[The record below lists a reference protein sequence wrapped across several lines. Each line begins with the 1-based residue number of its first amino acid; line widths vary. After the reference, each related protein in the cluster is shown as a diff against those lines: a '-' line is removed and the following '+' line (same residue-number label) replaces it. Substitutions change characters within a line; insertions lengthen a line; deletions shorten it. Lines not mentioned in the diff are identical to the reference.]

1 MAGKEENKQKG
12 DFGEELAAKVLKKK
26 GYTILDKNFRLR
38 TGEIDII
45 AKHKG
50 YIVFVEVKYRQ
61 NTDKGNPAEAVDYRK
76 QQKIIATAKNYI
88 QKNSLYDCDFRF
100 DVMEILG
107 GEKPLYRHIEN
118 AFEEY

>member
-12 DFGEELAAKVLKKK
+12 DIGEALAAKILLKK
-26 GYTILDKNFRLR
+26 GYVILDRNYRLR

-45 AKHKG
+45 AKRSG

-61 NTDKGNPAEAVDYRK
+61 NTYKGSPAEAVDFRK
-76 QQKIIATAKNYI
+76 QQKIISTAKCYI
-88 QKNSLYDCDFRF
+88 QRNNLYDADFRF
-100 DVMEILG
+100 DVIEIIG

-118 AFEEY
+118 AFGE

>member
-12 DFGEELAAKVLKKK
+12 DIGEALAVKILQKK

-61 NTDKGNPAEAVDYRK
+61 NTGKGNPAEAVDYRK
-76 QQKIIATAKNYI
+76 QQKIIATAKSYI
-88 QKNSLYDCDFRF
+88 QRNSLYDCDFRF
-100 DVMEILG
+100 DVIEIIG

-118 AFEEY
+118 AFGE

>member
-12 DFGEELAAKVLKKK
+12 DIGEALAVKILQKK
-26 GYTILDKNFRLR
+26 GYIIVDRNFRLR

-45 AKHKG
+45 AKDKG

-61 NTDKGNPAEAVDYRK
+61 NTDKGNPSEAVDYHK
-76 QQKIIATAKNYI
+76 QKKIIATAKNYI
-88 QKNSLYDCDFRF
+88 QRNSFYDYDFRF

-107 GEKPLYRHIEN
+107 GDKPLYRHIEN
-118 AFEEY
+118 AFEE